1 MPKLVEADVA
11 ARPPLPRP
19 RRKWWKRREF
29 LLIIVGIHLLFGVGA
44 GSLVVSHYTAARKLT
59 FQAGP
64 KSPNRSER
72 AIQHKVQLQEK
83 MKTAPP
89 TIPKRVLSTGLA
101 KIALPPLPDISGPK
115 DAAPAPLMPA
125 AGQNAKFGAQSA
137 MIGLASGT
145 GAGA

>member
-29 LLIIVGIHLLFGVGA
+29 LLISVGIHLLFGAGA
-44 GSLVVSHYTAARKLT
+44 GFLVVSHYTAARKLT

-64 KSPNRSER
+64 KSPNPSER
-72 AIQHKVQLQEK
+72 AIQHRVQLQEK

-89 TIPKRVLSTGLA
+89 AIPKRILSSGTA
-101 KIALPPLPDISGPK
+101 KVALPPIPELTSAKNATPP
-115 DAAPAPLMPA
+115 PLMGA
-125 AGQNAKFGAQSA
+125 AGQK
-137 MIGLASGT
+137 LDLTRPGT
-145 GAGA
+145 MG